1 MTATLADYFDE
12 SVNATQQPQ
21 QLPAKPLV
29 QRQFQPDTDIKRWL
43 TSDAPRNR
51 QELRDLR
58 YCLYHRCSRAG
69 FKVKKSSRDY
79 FTLTG
84 RTDSLLIVSNNARRY
99 LLWQLRIL
107 ARKRGWVGAII
118 FRKEPLVASCT

>member
-1 MTATLADYFDE
+1 MTATLAHYFDE
-12 SVNATQQPQ
+12 FVNTTQEPQ
-21 QLPAKPLV
+21 QLPVKPLV

-43 TSDAPRNR
+43 TSNAPRNR
-51 QELRDLR
+51 QELMDLR
-58 YCLYHRCSRAG
+58 YCLYHRGSRAG

-84 RTDSLLIVSNNARRY
+84 RTSSLLIVSNKARRF

-107 ARKRGWVGAII
+107 ARKRGWVAAII
-118 FRKEPLVASCT
+118 FRTKPLVASYT